1 MGVISVRFQKN
12 EVVMNTGL
20 KGKVAL
26 VTGGSKGIGF
36 AIAQALAAEGCH
48 LRLAA
53 RDLVSLNAARDTI
66 KSNYAVDVKVQSANL
81 SEPGVADTLAA
92 DFPET
97 DILINSAGAIARGSL
112 LNIDPAGFRE
122 GFEGK
127 VMASMMLCRALYPH
141 MMSRKYGVIVNVIG
155 IAGEKLNPNSI
166 GTSVANAALIA
177 FTKAFGAESVDH
189 GVRVI
194 GINPGL
200 IHTGRTDNLLHP
212 KTEVDRLAYAKVMAN
227 LPYGRMG
234 KPEEVA
240 SLAVFLAS
248 DAAKY
253 ISGDVISVDAGTRF
267 RA

>member
-1 MGVISVRFQKN
+1 
-12 EVVMNTGL
+12 MNTGL

-81 SEPGVADTLAA
+81 SEPGVAETLAA

>member
-36 AIAQALAAEGCH
+36 AIAKALAAEGCH